1 MAVEAPFN
9 FVPLSDRVYLP
20 DWADQISHDIPFSD
34 GVSGVIKLTITTES
48 DLFIRNGQTKEA
60 EDNRFSRVKGRSFIP
75 ATSIKGEVRSLLEIM
90 SFGKMSVD
98 PRTKFAQREWDNREL
113 YTIKKKQSTL
123 QCGYLRLSNG
133 RYEIEDHGQ
142 PFRISHKEIDK
153 LLGRKVMEEHFSEHS
168 EIDLNKKVAEGVNGG
183 TTYDPK
189 TAAYKYHLL
198 EGEKLDGLSFSSVK
212 GGNGRRVVYSERG
225 SKRGDIV
232 LTGQPDKWKEERA
245 RNAGKYY
252 EFVFPSG
259 VKRTYPLTTE
269 ELEHYEFIYQDSDDW
284 THWKPQL
291 REGAKGIPVFFR
303 TDEGQVKD
311 FGLALLYKL
320 PYDNT
325 PADLLPEGHRE
336 TKPDLAECLF
346 GYTRQTDSLKG
357 RVHFGNAFS
366 DNAQSGDE
374 VTLVLASPKAS
385 YYPIYIEQQGAQG
398 KTLDYKTYNDG
409 RLAGWKR
416 YHVRDDL
423 WQAKTGS
430 ADTDST
436 LTPIR
441 KGATFCG
448 DVVFHNL
455 RPIELGALLSALT
468 FHGSDGCYHQLGQGK
483 SYGYGRCRYEVQLTG
498 EELRE
503 AGYYMGLFELEMDKS
518 LESLGPWI
526 STQQMRELFA
536 ISGTPVSRDSHHYMK
551 LSVSPNVNDFAD
563 AKKSKSY
570 LRRYSEEVT
579 PAIPKSLSE
588 GVREQEE
595 RKRLDRLT
603 EQCEAL
609 LQEADTLDPAAGEEK
624 LTEVIKSLRD
634 DLDHPAVQALSER
647 MQAKC
652 EELRQ
657 RQEQQEREERASAAY
672 TKGLA
677 ATLSPNNS
685 WKANLHAIKKWL
697 TLTAEREGR
706 DTLNSEELRLVI
718 DTFRQIYD
726 GAKKRDKKEWHGDGI
741 RRELAKVLGET
752 QMQQIFDSL
761 RIE

>member
-34 GVSGVIKLTITTES
+34 GVSGVIKLTITTAS

-98 PRTKFAQREWDNREL
+98 PRTKFAQREWDNAML
-113 YTIKKKQSTL
+113 YTLKREQL
-123 QCGYLRLSNG
+123 RFQCGYLRMRDG
-133 RYEIEDHGQ
+133 RYEIEDHGH
-142 PFRISHKEIDK
+142 PFRISHKEIDD
-153 LLGRKVMEEHFSEHS
+153 LLGETVMEEHFSEHS
-168 EIDLNKKVAEGVNGG
+168 RINLNKEVIEGGK
-183 TTYDPK
+183 TYDPK

-198 EGEKLDGLSFSSVK
+198 EGRRLDGHFFTSVE
-212 GGNGRRVVYSERG
+212 GGNGRRVIHDEEG
-225 SKRGDIV
+225 PIRGDIV

-245 RNAGKYY
+245 KNAGKYY
-252 EFVFPSG
+252 EFVFPSESTA
-259 VKRTYPLTTE
+259 VYPLTTE

-291 REGAKGIPVFFR
+291 REGEKGIPVFFR
-303 TDEGQVKD
+303 TDERQQVKD

-374 VTLVLASPKAS
+374 VTLVLGSPKAS

-398 KTLDYKTYNDG
+398 KTLDYKTYNNG

-416 YHVRDDL
+416 YHVRDGL

-483 SYGYGRCRYEVQLTG
+483 SYGYGRCRYEVRLTG

-503 AGYYMGLFELEMDKS
+503 VSYYMGLFELEMDKS
-518 LESLGPWI
+518 LGSWI
-526 STQQMRELFA
+526 STPQMRELFA
-536 ISGTPVSRDSHHYMK
+536 ISGKLVSRDSHHYMK

-570 LRRYSEEVT
+570 LRRYSEEVKT
-579 PAIPKSLSE
+579 PAMPKSLSE

-697 TLTAEREGR
+697 TLTAEREERG
-706 DTLNSEELRLVI
+706 TLNDEELTLVI
-718 DTFRQIYD
+718 DTFQQIYD
-726 GAKKRDKKEWHGDGI
+726 GAKKRDKKEWHGKGI
-741 RRELAKVLGET
+741 RRELAKELGET

-761 RIE
+761 GIE